1 MVKAEIHGVTRE
13 YEEGTTYEKI
23 AEDIQKE
30 YDSRIALVYVNG
42 KQTELIKKMY
52 KDCSLSFVTY
62 RHSAGH
68 KTYVRTA
75 TLVLMKAVSDVLGM
89 EAAAALKV
97 EFAIGT
103 GYYCSFTDGRK
114 ADEATVRSIKERMQ
128 QVVEGKLPIL
138 KTSYPLDEAIEL
150 FRKNGMMDKV
160 ALFKYRRSSFVNVY
174 SIDDYH
180 DYFYG
185 HMLPHTGY
193 VDKFDLTV
201 YKGGLML
208 NLPTREN
215 PGVLVK
221 VEEREKLFA
230 TMKEASDWGREL
242 GVETVGYLNDRICE
256 GKITDLI
263 MVQEALQERRM
274 AEIAREIVSRRDVK
288 FVMIAGPSSS
298 GKTSFA
304 HRLSI
309 QLRTLGLSPHP
320 IGVDDYFVNRD
331 QTPLDE
337 NGNYNFECLEAI
349 DIKQFNQD
357 MCALLEGK
365 QVQFPT
371 FNFKNGMREYRGN
384 YKKLEKG
391 DILVIEG
398 IHALNDKMS
407 ESLPTSSKFKIYISA
422 LTSMNIDAHNRIPTT
437 DARLIRRMVRDART
451 RGTSAQG
458 TIRMWP
464 SVRRGEEENIF
475 PYQESAD
482 AFFNSASLYELA
494 VLKQFTEPLLYS
506 IPKDDE
512 EYYEAKRLLKF
523 LEYYLGVSS
532 ENLPNNSIVRE
543 FVGGSCFNV

>member
-1 MVKAEIHGVTRE
+1 MVKAEVCGVTKE
-13 YEEGTTYEKI
+13 YEEGTTYEEI
-23 AEDIQKE
+23 AKE
-30 YDSRIALVYVNG
+30 FQEKYDSRIALVYVNG
-42 KQTELIKKMY
+42 KQTELTKKIY
-52 KDCSLSFVTY
+52 RDGNLEFITY
-62 RHSAGH
+62 QDAAGH

-89 EAAAALKV
+89 EAAASLKV
-97 EFAIGT
+97 EFAIGA
-103 GYYCSFTDGRK
+103 GYYCDFTDGRK
-114 ADEATVRSIKERMQ
+114 ADEAMALRIKEQMQ
-128 QVVEGKLPIL
+128 KLILEQMPIV
-138 KTSYPLDEAIEL
+138 KTTYPIDEAMEL
-150 FRKNGMMDKV
+150 FRRNYMMDKV
-160 ALFKYRRSSFVNVY
+160 ALFKFRRSSFVNVY
-174 SIDDYH
+174 CMGDYH

-185 HMLPHTGY
+185 HMLPDAGY
-193 VDKFDLTV
+193 VHKFDLTN
-201 YKGGLML
+201 YKDGLML
-208 NLPTREN
+208 NLPTRSN
-215 PGVLVK
+215 PNELVE
-221 VEEREKLFA
+221 VESREKLFA
-230 TMKEASDWGREL
+230 TLKEAGDWGREL
-242 GVETVGYLNDRICE
+242 GVETVGYLNERICE
-256 GKITDLI
+256 GQIGDLI

-274 AEIAREIVSRRDVK
+274 AEIAREIVSRKDVK

-309 QLRTLGLSPHP
+309 QLRTLGMSPHP

-349 DIKQFNQD
+349 DVKQFNED

-365 QVQFPT
+365 RVEIPT
-371 FNFKNGMREYRGN
+371 FNFKTGTREYRGN
-384 YKKLEKG
+384 YKQLGKD

-422 LTSMNIDAHNRIPTT
+422 LTSMNVDMHNRIPTT
-437 DARLIRRMVRDART
+437 DSRLIRRMVRDART
-451 RGTSAQG
+451 RGTAAQG

-482 AFFNSASLYELA
+482 AFFNSATLYELS

-506 IPKDDE
+506 IPKGEE

-523 LEYYLGVSS
+523 LDYYLGVSS

>member
-1 MVKAEIHGVTRE
+1 MVKVEVHGSVKE
-13 YEEGTTYEKI
+13 YAEGTTYEAI
-23 AEDIQKE
+23 AEEVQKE

-42 KQTELIKKMY
+42 KLTELTKQIE
-52 KDCSLSFVTY
+52 KDCSLSFLTC
-62 RHSAGH
+62 RDAAGH

-75 TLVLMKAVSDVLGM
+75 TFVLVKAVSDVLGM
-89 EAAAALKV
+89 EAAAKLKV
-97 EFAIGT
+97 EFAIGS
-103 GYYCSFTDGRK
+103 GYYCSFSGSRT
-114 ADEATVRSIKERMQ
+114 ADECMVENIKKRMQ
-128 QVVEGKLPIL
+128 EIIAARMPIH
-138 KTSYPLDEAIEL
+138 KKAYPIDEAIEL
-150 FRKNGMMDKV
+150 FRQSGMLDKV
-160 ALFKYRRSSFVNVY
+160 SLFKYRRSSFVNVY
-174 SIDDYH
+174 DIGGYH

-185 HMLPHTGY
+185 HMLPDAGY
-193 VDKFDLTV
+193 INAFDLTL
-201 YKGGLML
+201 YKDGLML
-208 NLPTREN
+208 NLPGRQN

-230 TMKEASDWGREL
+230 TLKEADDWGREL

-256 GKITDLI
+256 GKIADLI

-274 AEIAREIVSRRDVK
+274 AEIAREIVSRKDVK

-309 QLRTLGLSPHP
+309 QLRTLGMTPHP

-357 MCALLEGK
+357 MCDLLDGK
-365 QVQFPT
+365 QVQLPT

-384 YKKLEKG
+384 YKKLKKG

-407 ESLPTSSKFKIYISA
+407 ESLPTSSKYKIYISA

-437 DARLIRRMVRDART
+437 DVRLIRRMVRDART

-458 TIRMWP
+458 TIKMWP

-523 LEYYLGVSS
+523 FDYFLGLSS